1 MDRLT
6 SMSVFAKVAEVG
18 SFAAAA
24 NAFGLSAPMV
34 GKHVQFLEDRL
45 AVRLI
50 NRTTRR
56 QSLTEFGRAYYE
68 RCKLVLAEAEAADAV
83 AADLLGAP
91 RGPLRV
97 SMPVLFGRRCVAPI
111 LLDLAQQH
119 AGLELDLSFSDRHVD
134 LMEDGFDLA
143 IRNGAVGEGAGL
155 VCRRIVDQRM
165 TVCASPAYLKAHG
178 APRSIQDLDA
188 HRLVIYSRSGRAC
201 PWLFPRQGDD
211 PIEVTPRSR
220 LRLDDLEAIAD
231 AAVSG
236 AGLAYLPCWLIR
248 DRLQSGALT
257 RVLAD
262 CPGLVLHS
270 HALWLQTPH
279 LPLRIRLAVD
289 ALASGLP
296 KIME

>member
-24 NAFGLSAPMV
+24 EAFGLSAPMV
-34 GKHVQFLEDRL
+34 GKHVRFLEDRL
-45 AVRLI
+45 GLRLI

-56 QSLTEFGRAYYE
+56 QSLTEFGRVYYD

-83 AADLLGAP
+83 AGDLLGTP

-97 SMPVLFGRRCVAPI
+97 SMPAIFGRRCVAPI
-111 LLDLAQQH
+111 LLDLAKQH
-119 AGLELDLSFSDRHVD
+119 PALELELSFSDRHID

-143 IRNGAVGEGAGL
+143 IRNGPVGEGTGL
-155 VCRRIVDQRM
+155 VCRRIVHQRM
-165 TVCASPAYLKAHG
+165 TVCASPAYLEEHG
-178 APRSIQDLDA
+178 APRNIQDLET
-188 HRLVIYSRSGRAC
+188 HRLVIYSRAGRTC
-201 PWLFPRQGDD
+201 PWLFPRQDGG
-211 PIEVTPRSR
+211 PIEIIPKSR

-248 DRLQSGALT
+248 DRLQSGALK

-262 CPGLVLHS
+262 YPGLVLDS
-270 HALWLQTPH
+270 HALWLETPH